1 MENLKIILIKI
12 NIKTLLAHIYIYI
25 YILYVC
31 MYVYV
36 YLFTYL
42 LLNLAHLIYT
52 NLFFQKVV
60 KHKISVSVMFLIDM
74 KIKSR

>member
-1 MENLKIILIKI
+1 
-12 NIKTLLAHIYIYI
+12 
-25 YILYVC
+25 

-74 KIKSR
+74 K